1 MKILIKKTIFIGISV
16 LAVAV
21 VVAVNVNF
29 SSKSNSLSNL
39 TLANVEALADGEG
52 TNVLTCYSTYRIT
65 LKNENRPEPVWAI
78 INCGTCLQV
87 ACYEYKDSGTC
98 TKGNIILV

>member
-29 SSKSNSLSNL
+29 ASKSNGLSNL
-39 TLANVEALADGEG
+39 TLANVEALADNEA
-52 TNVLTCYSTYRIT
+52 STQKDCWSTIT
-65 LKNENRPEPVWAI
+65 TKKASQVFY
-78 INCGTCLQV
+78 CGTCDWIDGTY
-87 ACYEYKDSGTC
+87 AWNSGSAKC
-98 TKGNIILV
+98 DPK